1 MGLYGY
7 LEELWRKKQSDALRF
22 LLRVRGWEYR
32 FVLCSLL
39 TSGETALLIH
49 ILQFAFC

>member
-7 LEELWRKKQSDALRF
+7 LEELWRKKQSDAMRF

-32 FVLCSLL
+32 CVFFSAKKIVLASANPTL
-39 TSGETALLIH
+39 T
-49 ILQFAFC
+49 CDY